1 MEAHTRVA
9 TAAGWALY
17 LVGVVVLEGLF
28 LNLTGQASVS
38 QLTLVAST
46 LLIAAL
52 LVPLRWR
59 LRDYIDGRLK
69 ERRALRD
76 AREARGTPPR

>member
-52 LVPLRWR
+52 LGPLRRR

>member
-17 LVGVVVLEGLF
+17 LVDVVVLEGLF

-52 LVPLRWR
+52 LGPLRRR

>member
-9 TAAGWALY
+9 SAAGWALY

-52 LVPLRWR
+52 LGPLRRR